1 MHYELYLDSLFLL
14 NFGMNLLLLC
24 LVDHSMGHTATWYR
38 LLAGAGVGAVWYLFP
53 FLWKGTAAG
62 KLLLCFLPG
71 TILMLYVTFHI
82 RSLGTLWNYFRKLML
97 STFLIGGIL
106 AALLRGFPMG
116 RNYLPGIGMTLGVG
130 AFSGWIL
137 VRGCKKEAEQ
147 ACYCEVVLQGAEGPL
162 RIHALVDSGNTLTE
176 PISGA
181 PVSVLDARIFYRLWP
196 EGLPGFRVTSV
207 GKKSGILKG
216 YPVPQ
221 MTLIQ
226 QGVEREY
233 RNVYLA
239 VSEEI
244 AGEEI
249 PMLLPPALL
258 QETNKA
264 RRKKEKVKEPDNPAR
279 HNVADRSKYG
289 LKDSNTGKNAV

>member
-1 MHYELYLDSLFLL
+1 MQVRTAKSGIDLRKIILSILIKKIHIQRAVKFQHLDHF
-14 NFGMNLLLLC
+14 
-24 LVDHSMGHTATWYR
+24 
-38 LLAGAGVGAVWYLFP
+38 
-53 FLWKGTAAG
+53 
-62 KLLLCFLPG
+62 
-71 TILMLYVTFHI
+71 
-82 RSLGTLWNYFRKLML
+82 
-97 STFLIGGIL
+97 
-106 AALLRGFPMG
+106 
-116 RNYLPGIGMTLGVG
+116 
-130 AFSGWIL
+130 
-137 VRGCKKEAEQ
+137 
-147 ACYCEVVLQGAEGPL
+147 
-162 RIHALVDSGNTLTE
+162 
-176 PISGA
+176 
-181 PVSVLDARIFYRLWP
+181 FYK
-196 EGLPGFRVTSV
+196 F
-207 GKKSGILKG
+207 KKSGILKG

-239 VSEEI
+239 VSEEEI

-264 RRKKEKVKEPDNPAR
+264 RRKKEKIKEPDDPAR

>member
-1 MHYELYLDSLFLL
+1 M
-14 NFGMNLLLLC
+14 
-24 LVDHSMGHTATWYR
+24 
-38 LLAGAGVGAVWYLFP
+38 
-53 FLWKGTAAG
+53 
-62 KLLLCFLPG
+62 
-71 TILMLYVTFHI
+71 
-82 RSLGTLWNYFRKLML
+82 
-97 STFLIGGIL
+97 
-106 AALLRGFPMG
+106 
-116 RNYLPGIGMTLGVG
+116 
-130 AFSGWIL
+130 
-137 VRGCKKEAEQ
+137 
-147 ACYCEVVLQGAEGPL
+147 

-181 PVSVLDARIFYRLWP
+181 PVSVLDARIFYRLVAGGTVWI
-196 EGLPGFRVTSV
+196 PGDSLSQCRE
-207 GKKSGILKG
+207 KERDPKDILM
-216 YPVPQ
+216 PQ

-264 RRKKEKVKEPDNPAR
+264 RRKKEK
-279 HNVADRSKYG
+279 
-289 LKDSNTGKNAV
+289 

>member
-1 MHYELYLDSLFLL
+1 MERNSRREAVALFSAGDNTYAVCDISHSQPWDVVELFPKTDAVHLPDRRHSGGTASGIPNGKKLYAWDRYDPGSRSILRLDT
-14 NFGMNLLLLC
+14 C
-24 LVDHSMGHTATWYR
+24 
-38 LLAGAGVGAVWYLFP
+38 AGAQ
-53 FLWKGTAAG
+53 
-62 KLLLCFLPG
+62 
-71 TILMLYVTFHI
+71 
-82 RSLGTLWNYFRKLML
+82 
-97 STFLIGGIL
+97 
-106 AALLRGFPMG
+106 
-116 RNYLPGIGMTLGVG
+116 
-130 AFSGWIL
+130 
-137 VRGCKKEAEQ
+137 KEAEQ
-147 ACYCEVVLQGAEGPL
+147 SCYCEVVLQGAEGPL

-196 EGLPGFRVTSV
+196 EGLSGFRVIPYHSV

-249 PMLLPPALL
+249 QMLLPPALL

-264 RRKKEKVKEPDNPAR
+264 RRKKEK
-279 HNVADRSKYG
+279 
-289 LKDSNTGKNAV
+289 